1 MPRLKRDRH
10 EHVGARQALSEAR
23 EIYRRRSGALA
34 AKPKATPEPVPV
46 PVPEPETAPQ
56 PSAPSRTAAL
66 ARQAAGKLKP
76 RSGTRARRG
85 DPDVYLDV
93 SRLHVDE
100 VDLKVAE
107 LDARVALEA
116 RLLDLLHL
124 NVGVDARLR
133 GVELDI
139 KGVDAQAV
147 LKVRLDNLTTI
158 VDRVMSTI
166 DSNPQMLEHLVA
178 RLGATVDELGANT
191 VRAVRGPEPQLR
203 PGPEPPP
210 TD

>member
-34 AKPKATPEPVPV
+34 AKPKAARAV

-56 PSAPSRTAAL
+56 PPAPSRTAAL
-66 ARQAAGKLKP
+66 ARQAARKLKP

-210 TD
+210 D

>member
-34 AKPKATPEPVPV
+34 AKPEPRPSRARARAGDGAATP
-46 PVPEPETAPQ
+46 
-56 PSAPSRTAAL
+56 APSRTAAL

-210 TD
+210 D

>member
-34 AKPKATPEPVPV
+34 ATAEPA

-56 PSAPSRTAAL
+56 PPVPSRTAAL
-66 ARQAAGKLKP
+66 ARQAARKLKP
-76 RSGTRARRG
+76 RSGTRSRRD

-139 KGVDAQAV
+139 EGVDAQAL

-166 DSNPQMLEHLVA
+166 DNNPQMLEHLVA

-191 VRAVRGPEPQLR
+191 VRAVRGPGPQLR

-210 TD
+210 D

>member
-10 EHVGARQALSEAR
+10 DARVGARRALSEAR
-23 EIYRRRSGALA
+23 EIYRRRSGALPA
-34 AKPKATPEPVPV
+34 PR
-46 PVPEPETAPQ
+46 EPERAPVAQ
-56 PSAPSRTAAL
+56 PPERAPVAQPPAPSRTAAL
-66 ARQAAGKLKP
+66 ARQAARRLKP
-76 RSGTRARRG
+76 RTGLRARRD

-93 SRLHVDE
+93 SRLRVDDI
-100 VDLKVAE
+100 DLKVAE

-139 KGVDAQAV
+139 EGVDAQAL

-158 VDRVMSTI
+158 VDRVMRTI
-166 DSNPQMLEHLVA
+166 DSNPQMLEHLVS

-191 VRAVRGPEPQLR
+191 VRAVRGPDPA
-203 PGPEPPP
+203 
-210 TD
+210 